1 MNAVSSHPERRF
13 FAALRAPAGT
23 AVGIA
28 AAFLA
33 VSCGATDVV
42 ARYAAR
48 SFGAAAEAL
57 GSSSPAEYRVLA
69 SPGGEE
75 LRLSADP
82 GSPLRAVLAL
92 EAAPFL
98 EAGLDPARLPAGP
111 DLSWTVEDGRLTGRF
126 VLGSAPLGGKP
137 ASSAESH
144 LAALAASARDRIGY
158 HAQLGHYGL
167 SLGGGSLVEWA
178 ADLSKNDKDW
188 VLVLDPGFLAAAGAD
203 PARVRGWTLAKV
215 PVDGPDGKMVEVDK
229 LLRPY
234 NLR

>member
-1 MNAVSSHPERRF
+1 MNPLFQHSRGRRPLSGAAVIL
-13 FAALRAPAGT
+13 AAL
-23 AVGIA
+23 A

-33 VSCGATDVV
+33 ASCGATDVV

-57 GSSSPAEYRVLA
+57 GSPSPGEYRVLA

-82 GSPLRAVLAL
+82 GSAPRAVLTL
-92 EAAPFL
+92 DAAPFL
-98 EAGLDPARLPAGP
+98 EAGLEIARLPSGP

-126 VLGSAPLGGKP
+126 ILGSAPLGGKP
-137 ASSAESH
+137 AGSPSDH
-144 LAALAASARDRIGY
+144 LAALAAASRDRIGY
-158 HAQLGHYGL
+158 HAQMGHYGL

-188 VLVLDPGFLAAAGAD
+188 VLVLDPGFLSAAGAD
-203 PARVRGWTLAKV
+203 TSGIRGWTLAKV
-215 PVDGPDGKMVEVDK
+215 PVDGPDGRMVEVEK
-229 LLRPY
+229 LLLPY
-234 NLR
+234 DLR